1 MVLLALCRVCRQC
14 RHPSRSV
21 LGRILLVLLAP
32 LGTRETFVFSL
43 GKSDRNVGAGG
54 CWGVRPP

>member
-1 MVLLALCRVCRQC
+1 MTLTVIEMVSDDTAGVAR
-14 RHPSRSV
+14 
-21 LGRILLVLLAP
+21 LLAP